1 MQKKKTKKGTWQ
13 SPAHGHFCHLFIKL
27 PSTQFS
33 LHFREKIFW
42 WAWGIK
48 TRASQPLFP
57 LPILTKHSPKSFPSL
72 FSLLIF
78 FILPKIHSTK
88 HTLRVTNLVHNNYF
102 SLYYFASF
110 PFHLANPWPQSLIAE
125 CHISMP
131 FASATKLVV
140 TL

>member
-1 MQKKKTKKGTWQ
+1 MQKRKRKQGIWR
-13 SPAHGHFCHLFIKL
+13 SPAHGHFCHLPIKL
-27 PSTQFS
+27 PPTQFS
-33 LHFREKIFW
+33 RHFGEKIFW
-42 WAWGIK
+42 WARKIK
-48 TRASQPLFP
+48 TQALQSFFP
-57 LPILTKHSPKSFPSL
+57 LPIPTKHPPKSFPSS

-88 HTLRVTNLVHNNYF
+88 HTLRVTNLVRNNYF

-140 TL
+140 TR